1 MTKATLPTNIINV
14 FMGLRNLSEDTAK
27 PMRKQLFA
35 AIKAKFGIPASHALK
50 VELDDTSSDA
60 YAVLLRKKNSE
71 AYELHADGKWVGWA
85 DRPVPAPTP
94 VAAPAAAPATALGT
108 AYPTHAPGQSP
119 RRFFEIDADGIKDV
133 LAYAIF
139 AGGLDV
145 LTDVILDQQIA
156 YQGDTQAERRT
167 LTTADNKM
175 YAEFSAAEL

>member
-35 AIKAKFGIPASHALK
+35 AIKAKFGIPTSHALK

-108 AYPTHAPGQSP
+108 AYPTHASGQSP
-119 RRFFEIDADGIKDV
+119 RRFFEIDADGVNDV
-133 LAYAIF
+133 TDTGCF
-139 AGGLDV
+139 SNGLDV
-145 LTDVILDQQIA
+145 LTNVVLDQMIS
-156 YQGDTQAERRT
+156 YDGDSVAQRRT
-167 LTTADNKM
+167 LTVTGGKM
-175 YAEFSAAEL
+175 YAEFSASEL